1 MTKLILKNQYGIQER
16 NLNFKY
22 DKLKDST
29 IYAHFL
35 VMVNYNSEI
44 LIKTKVIDLNN
55 NNSTIYFF
63 GLKVGKVKERYG
75 ISSGAFAFK
84 VT

>member
-1 MTKLILKNQYGIQER
+1 
-16 NLNFKY
+16 
-22 DKLKDST
+22 
-29 IYAHFL
+29 
-35 VMVNYNSEI
+35 MVNYNSEI

>member
-1 MTKLILKNQYGIQER
+1 
-16 NLNFKY
+16 
-22 DKLKDST
+22 
-29 IYAHFL
+29 
-35 VMVNYNSEI
+35 MVNYNSEI

-63 GLKVGKVKERYG
+63 GLKVGKVEERYG

>member
-1 MTKLILKNQYGIQER
+1 
-16 NLNFKY
+16 
-22 DKLKDST
+22 
-29 IYAHFL
+29 
-35 VMVNYNSEI
+35 MVNYNSEI

-55 NNSTIYFF
+55 NNNNNSTIYFF
-63 GLKVGKVKERYG
+63 GFKVGKVEERYG

>member
-1 MTKLILKNQYGIQER
+1 
-16 NLNFKY
+16 
-22 DKLKDST
+22 
-29 IYAHFL
+29 
-35 VMVNYNSEI
+35 MVNYNSEI

-55 NNSTIYFF
+55 NNNNSTIYFF
-63 GLKVGKVKERYG
+63 GLKVGKVEERYG

>member
-1 MTKLILKNQYGIQER
+1 
-16 NLNFKY
+16 
-22 DKLKDST
+22 
-29 IYAHFL
+29 
-35 VMVNYNSEI
+35 MVNYNSEIEI

-55 NNSTIYFF
+55 NNNSTIYFF
-63 GLKVGKVKERYG
+63 GFKVGKVEERYG

>member
-1 MTKLILKNQYGIQER
+1 
-16 NLNFKY
+16 
-22 DKLKDST
+22 
-29 IYAHFL
+29 
-35 VMVNYNSEI
+35 MVNYNSEI
-44 LIKTKVIDLNN
+44 LIKTKVIDLNNN